1 MSRCV
6 MSDDDKPARSWQDI
20 VEAAS
25 HEKDQEKLK
34 DLAEE
39 LELALDR
46 RAESFSRRK
55 LRL

>member
-1 MSRCV
+1 